1 MKLGPATNLDK
12 RNKQASKKFDVDV
25 VSENCDI
32 IVIFWIFGQF
42 GASRGRIP
50 DTESLKVMFS
60 VMVIFCLTKTENR
73 TKKFLTQ
80 FSHSCFE

>member
-42 GASRGRIP
+42 GAVWRP
-50 DTESLKVMFS
+50 DSGFRVCKSYVSDNNNLLS
-60 VMVIFCLTKTENR
+60 Y
-73 TKKFLTQ
+73 KK
-80 FSHSCFE
+80 